1 MWDVSK
7 IGLEQT
13 PEDQE
18 DGPPEL
24 MFVHGGHTSRP
35 TDLSW
40 NLNEDW
46 TLSTVAEVSLSPP
59 FLFYVLQWSFAADD
73 RGECFQYRITFCKFG
88 DHRVRF
94 TIMMEEL

>member
-1 MWDVSK
+1 LWDVSK

-46 TLSTVAEVSLSPP
+46 TLSTVAEVSLFPP
-59 FLFYVLQWSFAADD
+59 ISST
-73 RGECFQYRITFCKFG
+73 CFSGASRL
-88 DHRVRF
+88 
-94 TIMMEEL
+94 TIEVSASNTG